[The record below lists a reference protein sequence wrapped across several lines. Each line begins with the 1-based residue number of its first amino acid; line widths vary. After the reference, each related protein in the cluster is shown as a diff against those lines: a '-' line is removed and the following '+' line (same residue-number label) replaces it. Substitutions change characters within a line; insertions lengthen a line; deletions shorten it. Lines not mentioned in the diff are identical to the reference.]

1 MLRLKRDARWSTVST
16 DEDYPM
22 FPYITKRLLQSI
34 PTLLIVIT
42 LSFFLMRLAPGGP
55 FDGERK
61 LPPEIEANLLAAYNM
76 DQPLFYQFVDYLGGI
91 MQGDFGPSFK
101 YKDFTVSDLIWSGF
115 PVSLELGMWA
125 MLLAVVFG
133 VLIGCYAALHQNS
146 KWDYL
151 TMGGA
156 MAGIAIPNF
165 VMAPILTLVFG
176 VYLSWLPVGGRS
188 DGAFANKVLPILA
201 LALPQI
207 AYIARMT
214 RGSMIEVMGS
224 HFIRTAR
231 AKGLSAAKV
240 VRRHALKAALL
251 PVVSYLGPATAG
263 IITGSVVIE
272 QIFGIPGI
280 GRYFVQAALNRDYT
294 LVMGTVVFYGGLI
307 IMFNLVV
314 DLIYGL
320 LDPQIRYDD

>member
-1 MLRLKRDARWSTVST
+1 MLSYA
-16 DEDYPM
+16 
-22 FPYITKRLLQSI
+22 FKRLAQSI
-34 PTLLIVIT
+34 PTLFIVIT
-42 LSFFLMRLAPGGP
+42 ISFFLMRLAPGGP

-61 LPPEIEANLLAAYNM
+61 LPPEIEANILAAYNL
-76 DQPLFYQFVDYLGGI
+76 DKPLYWQFFDYLGGI
-91 MQGDFGPSFK
+91 LQGDFGPSFK
-101 YKDFTVSDLIWSGF
+101 YKDFTVSDLIWAGF

-125 MLLAVVFG
+125 MLLGVVFG
-133 VLIGCYAALHQNS
+133 VSIGCYAALKQNTRL
-146 KWDYL
+146 DYL
-151 TMGGA
+151 MMGGA

-176 VYLSWLPVGGRS
+176 VYLSWLPVGGWDS
-188 DGAFANKVLPILA
+188 GAVANKVLPVIA

-231 AKGLSAAKV
+231 AKGLSERKV
-240 VRRHALKAALL
+240 VRRHALKSALL

-263 IITGSVVIE
+263 IITGSVGIE

-294 LVMGTVVFYGGLI
+294 LVMGTVVFYGALI
-307 IMFNLVV
+307 ILFNLVV